1 MFGTQD
7 TRIDDVVEALCT
19 GGGDDVIEDVV
30 CRDKKVQYVQGCI
43 RMWSDIKDV
52 ADKLGD
58 DVVSALCVWAS

>member
-30 CRDKKVQYVQGCI
+30 GIKKYS
-43 RMWSDIKDV
+43 MYKDV
-52 ADKLGD
+52 VECKRR
-58 DVVSALCVWAS
+58 SR

>member
-30 CRDKKVQYVQGCI
+30 GCSRIKKYS
-43 RMWSDIKDV
+43 MYKDV
-52 ADKLGD
+52 LG
-58 DVVSALCVWAS
+58 CGRM